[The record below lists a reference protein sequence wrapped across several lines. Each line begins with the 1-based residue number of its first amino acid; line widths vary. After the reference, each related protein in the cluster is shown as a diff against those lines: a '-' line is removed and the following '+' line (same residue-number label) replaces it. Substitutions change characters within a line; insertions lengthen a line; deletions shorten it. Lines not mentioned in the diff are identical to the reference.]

1 MTNITVN
8 DAVHLFPA
16 VHMSKA
22 VKLAAQ
28 RKGLSTPAFY
38 QYVSLIPLEYANEKT
53 VLHVFSKCLVKAVAL
68 SGDDILLAEKI
79 IKNEK
84 YKRQIK

>member
-22 VKLAAQ
+22 VKLAAK

-38 QYVSLIPLEYANEKT
+38 QYVSLSPIEMDNDEI
-53 VLHVFSKCLVKAVAL
+53 VLHVFSKKLAKAVAIT
-68 SGDDILLAEKI
+68 GADIWYEETLISEGLE
-79 IKNEK
+79 
-84 YKRQIK
+84 